1 MYNSTEESQPLLS
14 TVSVVSLLATAAY
27 ALIGWLFAVLYKDK
41 VSKTDFWVLIWLV
54 YDVLIHLTLVRI
66 DIVFKACVR

>member
-1 MYNSTEESQPLLS
+1 MYNSTEESQALLS

-27 ALIGWLFAVLYKDK
+27 ALIGWILAVLYKDK

-54 YDVLIHLTLVRI
+54 YDVLIHLTLVRRGL
-66 DIVFKACVR
+66 VLKACV